1 MSLSELWGDYTLQN
15 VIIGATLL
23 GIISG
28 VLGSFAVLRRQSLLG
43 DTLSHAALPGICLGF
58 MIVGSREFG
67 SIMLGALST
76 GSLAALCV
84 LFLTRYSRLG
94 TDAAMGVVLSTFF
107 ALGVV
112 LLTRIQGGGN
122 ASQGGLDDFLFGQ
135 AAATLRSDLV
145 VMGAVTLGTLLLVV
159 MLWKEFKLLC
169 FDPGFAGT
177 QGLPVL
183 LLEILLT
190 VMIAL
195 AVVVGLQ
202 MVGVV
207 LMAAMIIAPA
217 VAARQWCQRLE
228 TMVPLAAFFGFLAG
242 VSGALTSTLAR
253 GLSTGPLMIISVSLI
268 VILSL
273 LVAPRRGLLRELF
286 SRLGQR
292 RRLRHQQLLTT
303 LYQLAE
309 RHGER
314 VFPTEQGLI
323 DSYHRT
329 RTRSA
334 LARLERHGLVE
345 QRLQAQASTRHWL
358 LTEAGRLEA
367 ERILAELE
375 GGART

>member
-1 MSLSELWGDYTLQN
+1 MSLGELLGDYTLQN
-15 VIIGATLL
+15 VIAGATLL
-23 GIISG
+23 GIVSG

-58 MIVGSREFG
+58 IIVGSRELG
-67 SIMLGALST
+67 SIMLGALAT
-76 GSLAALCV
+76 GALAALCV
-84 LFLTRYSRLG
+84 LFLTRYSRLR
-94 TDAAMGVVLSTFF
+94 TDAALGVVLSTFF

-112 LLTRIQGGGN
+112 LLTRIQGAGN

-145 VMGAVTLGTLLLVV
+145 IMGAVTAGALLLVA
-159 MLWKEFKLLC
+159 LFWKEFKLLC

-228 TMVPLAAFFGFLAG
+228 SMVPLAALFGWLAG
-242 VSGALTSTLAR
+242 VSGALTSTLAQ
-253 GLSTGPLMIISVSLI
+253 GLSTGPLIIISVSAI
-268 VILSL
+268 VIVSL
-273 LVAPRRGLLRELF
+273 LLAPRRGLLLALAT
-286 SRLGQR
+286 RLGQR

-309 RHGER
+309 RHGDR
-314 VFPTEQGLI
+314 AFLSEQGLI

-334 LARLERHGLVE
+334 LVRLERRGLVE
-345 QRLQAQASTRHWL
+345 RRSLPPASTHHWL
-358 LTEAGRLEA
+358 LTEAGRREA
-367 ERILAELE
+367 ERILAGLE
-375 GGART
+375 GGAPA